1 MFVFFFRFSATNIN
15 KKKDNLFITFCF
27 KILYNFCQNPD
38 FIKEI
43 DCPRNPVLWLRHRI
57 CSMLLILLLVK
68 KRHTV
73 VTDQFRSFNHVKM
86 WELYIKQLT
95 HTVFYYSPTV
105 ETQPEINLLPF
116 QFKVKS
122 TLSSPLILASQ
133 CKVLHKPS

>member
-57 CSMLLILLLVK
+57 CSSWPPNARSYTNHHKILANHSERLS
-68 KRHTV
+68 RHPS
-73 VTDQFRSFNHVKM
+73 DC
-86 WELYIKQLT
+86 LAD
-95 HTVFYYSPTV
+95 
-105 ETQPEINLLPF
+105 LLPGSAVATAPPTSG
-116 QFKVKS
+116 QLPSVCSCS
-122 TLSSPLILASQ
+122 TNMSALYKGQHLLY
-133 CKVLHKPS
+133 